1 LDLGAK
7 MRYAYIGTVKFSYEI
22 LKYLIE
28 KGYKPVLVITQKNK
42 GINADYTDLEPL
54 CVSYNIEIIK
64 EDNVNT
70 VDVIAKLKSLDLDY
84 IFCFGWSKLL
94 KKDILEISKHGVIGY
109 HPAALPKN
117 RGRHPLI
124 WALILGLEE
133 TASTFFFMDEGA
145 DSGDILSQKK
155 IEIKYEDDAMSLYN
169 KTIEIAKKQLEE
181 FLPDLEKFSY
191 KRIPQDHSKSNYWRK
206 RTKEDGKIDFRMCS
220 RAIFNLV
227 RGLTRPYVG
236 AHLIYNGNEIKIW
249 KVKELDCVGFEN
261 IEPGKVIDVNPSRN
275 SVVIKAYDKCIEII
289 EHEFETLPKIGEYIS

>member
-1 LDLGAK
+1 
-7 MRYAYIGTVKFSYEI
+7 MRHAYIGTVKFSYEI

-94 KKDILEISKHGVIGY
+94 KKEILEIPKHGVIGY

-124 WALILGLEE
+124 WALVLGLEE

-169 KTIEIAKKQLEE
+169 KTIEIAQKQLEE

-220 RAIFNLV
+220 RAIYNLV

-275 SVVIKAYDKCIEII
+275 SIVIKAYDKCIEII
-289 EHEFETLPKIGEYIS
+289 EHEFETLPKIGDYIS